1 MQDLKLDKQ
10 FKILNYFMFISVFI
24 GKILVEVLNEK
35 GIILPG
41 GDNLKYLLVAAAV
54 GVAILQILIF
64 RIREKESRDY
74 IFKKEL
80 IILLIICAIFL
91 LYSGY
96 LAHKLNVPIAKRT
109 YVEILYLVIPALYAF
124 CIVNTYDFNQIEKL
138 MKITF
143 WAYLILYMYSI
154 NIFAVSIND
163 ILNISFINSTSYFES
178 SIFAF
183 PMLVLFFFFSYYRKK
198 ENNKY
203 YWIGS
208 FILTLLTFKR
218 MIMVWAIVLFIL
230 DNIIELRVIV
240 KKRWKYILAAI
251 FIFATVIYYQALRD
265 TGLGKVIVDTLGLDL
280 ESGTMGRKWFLSL
293 LFNRKYSTFGYGS
306 SSIVLGEIFNIG
318 DIKYLEMDLVKI
330 YLELGIICLSI
341 FTIYLWKI
349 TKDNLFSIVM
359 MLSIF
364 MNLLVSHS
372 LTNPFEWTIVYLTI
386 IYISQ
391 DSSNRNDLPDKINS
405 N

>member
-10 FKILNYFMFISVFI
+10 FKIINYFMFISVFI
-24 GKILVEVLNEK
+24 GKIFIEVLNEK

-80 IILLIICAIFL
+80 ITLLIICAIFL
-91 LYSGY
+91 LYSIY

-183 PMLVLFFFFSYYRKK
+183 PMLVLFFFFSYYRKNK
-198 ENNKY
+198 NNKY

-218 MIMVWAIVLFIL
+218 MIMVWAIILFII
-230 DNIIELRVIV
+230 DNIVELRVIV

-265 TGLGKVIVDTLGLDL
+265 IGLGKVIVDTLGLDL

-293 LFNRKYSTFGYGS
+293 LLNRQYSTFGYGS
-306 SSIVLGEIFNIG
+306 SSIVLGEIFNLG

-349 TKDNLFSIVM
+349 TKDNLFSIIM

>member
-1 MQDLKLDKQ
+1 MQKLKIDKQ
-10 FKILNYFMFISVFI
+10 FEILNYFMFISVFI
-24 GKILVEVLNEK
+24 GKILIEVLNEK

-183 PMLVLFFFFSYYRKK
+183 PMLVLFFFFSYYRKN

-218 MIMVWAIVLFIL
+218 MIMVWAIILFIV
-230 DNIIELRVIV
+230 DNIVELRVTV
-240 KKRWKYILAAI
+240 QKRWKYILAAI

-265 TGLGKVIVDTLGLDL
+265 IGLGKVIVDTLGLDL

-293 LFNRKYSTFGYGS
+293 LLNRPYSTFGYGS

>member
-265 TGLGKVIVDTLGLDL
+265 IGLGKVIVDTLGVDL

-293 LFNRKYSTFGYGS
+293 LLNRQYSTFGYGS
-306 SSIVLGEIFNIG
+306 SSIVLGDIFSIG

>member
-1 MQDLKLDKQ
+1 MKELKLDKQ
-10 FKILNYFMFISVFI
+10 FKILNYFMFISVFV
-24 GKILVEVLNEK
+24 GKILIEVLNEK
-35 GIILPG
+35 GITLPG
-41 GDNLKYLLVAAAV
+41 GDDLKYFLVAAAV
-54 GVAILQILIF
+54 GVAIVQMLTF
-64 RIREKESRDY
+64 RIYEKKNRDY

-96 LAHKLNVPIAKRT
+96 LAHKSNVPIARRT

-143 WAYLILYMYSI
+143 WSYLILYMYSI

-163 ILNISFINSTSYFES
+163 ILNISFIKSTSYFES

-183 PMLVLFFFFSYYRKK
+183 PMLVLFFFFSYYRKNK
-198 ENNKY
+198 NNKY

-251 FIFATVIYYQALRD
+251 FIFATVIYYQALCD
-265 TGLGKVIVDTLGLDL
+265 TGLGKFIVDTLGVDL

-364 MNLLVSHS
+364 MNSLVSHS

-391 DSSNRNDLPDKINS
+391 GSSNRNDLPDKINT
-405 N
+405 